1 MKSISIALALLSTT
15 LSIGGPASI
24 LSNTNNI
31 SFNNELKFDNTNVLD
46 DLLSSDNFN
55 ILDYPY
61 KENEGVKIIN
71 FVEYEYSFYSNLQ
84 SNYSLYIYLYNP
96 GNLNIDV
103 NSSLNKIQLA
113 THWNDNHYP
122 DNYEKFNLKFLS
134 KSEDSTHYNLF
145 YKFKIDLSDSEKAS
159 LLNNLNSNERRY
171 DVSGIELFI
180 NNEQDVIEYSVGGT
194 YKFTGFSEGLGSSKD
209 DTLSCEVT
217 DLETI
222 DLEVHPT
229 YYRLD
234 SSSKGKNYKSEIDS
248 VYFSIP
254 NYYLETYGNL
264 QKIKAE
270 WYEYKTS
277 PIFVIDDLESYNKL
291 KNIQGIYVDS
301 FSWDKALI
309 FNSSSPVTEFDS
321 TIGVGE
327 TGLTS
332 STVDEGAIVFNMMG
346 KTGQIPSV
354 MYYNYYIK
362 AITWLFYTDGIDY
375 SNYEIEANELLD
387 FANSYTFFNEGINEI
402 GLSKELFK
410 GKVEEGRTEGY
421 NLKEFD
427 ASEDSFNLLN
437 YDENVEGWKKF
448 LDYFLNWS
456 NIPDDSSIK
465 DIAPIVNLNEYSSSN
480 ELFSDDILVNNND
493 LDELKSTFESDKSSD
508 KSTFLFRFATNDYY
522 SSPVYFND
530 TSGQYRS
537 DSIGYVAKASMFAN
551 FDIITLTFNKEG
563 KYTVIP
569 VVHDPIDI
577 IGDITPPPKTSTWW
591 ERLLQI
597 LIGVG
602 ILGLSIYLI
611 VKLIKAIGEYSRS

>member
-1 MKSISIALALLSTT
+1 MKNISVALALLSTT
-15 LSIGGPASI
+15 LSIGTPASI
-24 LSNTNNI
+24 LSNANNI

-61 KENEGVKIIN
+61 KEKEGIKIIN

-96 GNLNIDV
+96 SNLNINVD
-103 NSSLNKIQLA
+103 SSLNKIQLA
-113 THWNDNHYP
+113 THWNDDHYP
-122 DNYEKFNLKFLS
+122 DEYKKFNLKFLN
-134 KSEDSTHYNLF
+134 KSEDSNYYNLF
-145 YKFKIDLSDSEKAS
+145 YKFKIELSDNEKAE
-159 LLNNLNSNERRY
+159 LLANLNSNERRY
-171 DVSGIELFI
+171 DISGLELYI
-180 NNEQDVIEYSVGGT
+180 NDEQDVIEYSVGGT
-194 YKFTGFSEGLGSSKD
+194 YKFTGFSEGLGTSKD
-209 DTLSCEVT
+209 DTLSCQVT

-222 DLEVHPT
+222 DLKVHPT

-234 SSSKGKNYKSEIDS
+234 SNSKGKNYKSEIDS

-291 KNIQGIYVDS
+291 KSVQGIFVDA

-309 FNSSSPVTEFDS
+309 FNNNSPLTEFDS
-321 TIGVGE
+321 LIGVGE
-327 TGLTS
+327 MG
-332 STVDEGAIVFNMMG
+332 STVGDGAIMFNMMG

-354 MYYNYYIK
+354 TYYNYYIK
-362 AITWLFYTDGIDY
+362 AITWLFYTNGIDY
-375 SNYEIEANELLD
+375 SEYEIEANELLD
-387 FANSYTFFNEGINEI
+387 FANSYTFFNEGTNEV

-410 GKVEEGRTEGY
+410 GEVEEGRTEGY

-537 DSIGYVAKASMFAN
+537 DPIGYVAKASMFAN
-551 FDIITLTFNKEG
+551 FDIITLTFSKEG

-577 IGDITPPPKTSTWW
+577 IGDITPPPETSTWW

>member
-1 MKSISIALALLSTT
+1 MKNISVALALLSTT
-15 LSIGGPASI
+15 LSIGTPASI
-24 LSNTNNI
+24 LSNANNI
-31 SFNNELKFDNTNVLD
+31 SFNNELEFDNTNVLD

-61 KENEGVKIIN
+61 KENEGIKIIN

-96 GNLNIDV
+96 SNLNINVD
-103 NSSLNKIQLA
+103 SSLNKIQLA
-113 THWNDNHYP
+113 THWNSDHYP
-122 DNYEKFNLKFLS
+122 DEYKKFNLKFLN
-134 KSEDSTHYNLF
+134 KSEDSNYYNLF
-145 YKFKIDLSDSEKAS
+145 YKFKIELSDNEKAE
-159 LLNNLNSNERRY
+159 LLANLNSNERRY
-171 DVSGIELFI
+171 DISGLELYI
-180 NNEQDVIEYSVGGT
+180 NDEQDVIEYSVGGT
-194 YKFTGFSEGLGSSKD
+194 YKFTGFSEGLGSSNE

-254 NYYLETYGNL
+254 NYYLKTYGNL

-291 KNIQGIYVDS
+291 KSVQGIYVDA
-301 FSWDKALI
+301 FNWDKALI
-309 FNSSSPVTEFDS
+309 FNNNSPVTEFDS

-327 TGLTS
+327 MG
-332 STVDEGAIVFNMMG
+332 STVGDGAIMFNMMG

-354 MYYNYYIK
+354 FYYNYYIK
-362 AITWLFYTDGIDY
+362 AITWLFYTNGIDY
-375 SNYEIEANELLD
+375 SEYEIEANELLD
-387 FANSYTFFNEGINEI
+387 FANSYTLFNEGTNEV

-410 GKVEEGRTEGY
+410 GEVEEGRTEGY

-437 YDENVEGWKKF
+437 YDENIEGWKKF

-465 DIAPIVNLNEYSSSN
+465 DIAPIINLNEYLNSN
-480 ELFSDDILVNNND
+480 ELISDEILVNNND
-493 LDELKSTFESDKSSD
+493 LEDLKEIFENDKAND
-508 KSTFLFRFATNDYY
+508 RSTFLFRFATNDYY
-522 SSPVYFND
+522 SSAVYFND
-530 TSGQYRS
+530 TSGQYSS
-537 DSIGYVAKASMFAN
+537 DPIGYVAKASMFAN
-551 FDIITLTFNKEG
+551 FDIITLTFSKEG

-577 IGDITPPPKTSTWW
+577 IGDITPPPEISTWW

-602 ILGLSIYLI
+602 ILGLSIFLI
-611 VKLIKAIGEYSRS
+611 YKLIKAIGEYSRS

>member
-1 MKSISIALALLSTT
+1 MKNISIVLTLLSTT
-15 LSIGGPASI
+15 LSIGAPASI
-24 LSNTNNI
+24 LSNANSI
-31 SFNNELKFDNTNVLD
+31 SFNDNLEFDKTNVLS

-61 KENEGVKIIN
+61 KENEGIKIIN
-71 FVEYEYSFYSNLQ
+71 FIEYEYSFYSNQQ
-84 SNYSLYIYLYNP
+84 SNYSLYLYIYNP
-96 GNLNIDV
+96 GNLDINV
-103 NSSLNKIQLA
+103 NSSLNKIELA
-113 THWNDNHYP
+113 THWNEEHLP
-122 DNYEKFNLKFLS
+122 DNYGKFNLKFLN
-134 KSEDSTHYNLF
+134 KSDDSNYYNLF
-145 YKFKIDLSDSEKAS
+145 YKFKIDLSDSDKAE
-159 LLNNLNSNERRY
+159 LLANLNSNERRY
-171 DVSGIELFI
+171 DISGIELYI
-180 NNEQDVIEYSVGGT
+180 NDEQDVIEYSVGGT
-194 YKFTGFSEGLGSSKD
+194 YKFTGFSEGLGSSNE
-209 DTLSCEVT
+209 DTLSCQVT

-291 KNIQGIYVDS
+291 KNIQGIYVNS
-301 FSWDKALI
+301 FSWDEALT

-327 TGLTS
+327 MGSTS
-332 STVDEGAIVFNMMG
+332 STVDEGAIMFNMMG
-346 KTGQIPSV
+346 KTGQIPSII
-354 MYYNYYIK
+354 YYNYFIK
-362 AITWLFYTDGIDY
+362 AITWLFYTNGIDY
-375 SNYEIEANELLD
+375 SEYEIEANELLD
-387 FANSYTFFNEGINEI
+387 FANSYTFFNEGTNEV

-410 GKVEEGRTEGY
+410 GEVEEGRTEGY

-427 ASEDSFNLLN
+427 ASKDSFNLLN
-437 YDENVEGWKKF
+437 YDENIEGWKKF

-508 KSTFLFRFATNDYY
+508 KTTFLFRFATNDYY

-537 DSIGYVAKASMFAN
+537 DPIGYVAKASMFAN
-551 FDIITLTFNKEG
+551 FDIITLTFSKEG

-577 IGDITPPPKTSTWW
+577 IGDITPPPETSTWW